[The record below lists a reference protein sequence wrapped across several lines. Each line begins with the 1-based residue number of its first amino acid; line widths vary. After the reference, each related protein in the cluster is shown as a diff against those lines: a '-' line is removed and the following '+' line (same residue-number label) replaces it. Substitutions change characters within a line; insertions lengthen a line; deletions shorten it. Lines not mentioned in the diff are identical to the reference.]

1 MKRIFSMFL
10 VVAAICSSVRVAG
23 ANEQSLR
30 IHRREAMQRARIQA
44 GWHRGDLTRAER
56 WRLRHGQAHVRR
68 MAWRARRDGQFG
80 AYERWRIARAQD
92 RQSRMIYRLRH
103 NRRERAI

>member
-1 MKRIFSMFL
+1 VKRIFSVVL
-10 VVAAICSSVRVAG
+10 VLAAICSSVGVAG
-23 ANEQSLR
+23 ASEQWR
-30 IHRREAMQRARIQA
+30 VHHREALQRARIQA
-44 GWHRGDLTRAER
+44 GWRQGGLTRSER
-56 WRLRHGQAHVRR
+56 WRLRLGQAHVRR

-80 AYERWRIARAQD
+80 NYERWRIARAQD